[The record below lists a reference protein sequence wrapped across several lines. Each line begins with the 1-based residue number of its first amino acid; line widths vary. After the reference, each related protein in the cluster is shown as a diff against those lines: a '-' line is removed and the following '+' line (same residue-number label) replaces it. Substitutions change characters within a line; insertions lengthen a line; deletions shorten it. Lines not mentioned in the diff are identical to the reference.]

1 MAFREIMVLDRQKQQ
16 LQDLYLL
23 ELKEFREFLLLG
35 SFVLK
40 ESERQH
46 IPGRSLCANFF
57 NLSILVQG

>member
-23 ELKEFREFLLLG
+23 ELNEFREFLLLG

-40 ESERQH
+40 E
-46 IPGRSLCANFF
+46 
-57 NLSILVQG
+57 